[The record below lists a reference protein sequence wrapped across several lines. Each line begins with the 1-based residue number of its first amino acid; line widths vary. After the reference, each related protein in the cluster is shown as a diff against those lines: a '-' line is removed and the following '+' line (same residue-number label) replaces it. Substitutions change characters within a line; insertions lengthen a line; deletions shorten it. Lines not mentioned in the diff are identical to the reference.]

1 MRQSSN
7 SQFAVLSNGLIIK
20 FSNIVGIQPNTSNNG
35 EYYVHTVTS
44 QYYKIN
50 ENDYTYLKK
59 ILSSN
64 PTMFSVFA
72 SGLIVRN
79 DCIIGIQPT
88 DKIGEY
94 YVHTTTPQYYRIDTA
109 DYGQFI
115 GKNFKYNANTSKF
128 GTSDSSE
135 PVETL

>member
-1 MRQSSN
+1 MTQSSN

-20 FSNIVGIQPNTSNNG
+20 FSNIVGIQPNASNKD

-50 ENDYTYLKK
+50 KNDYEYLKK
-59 ILSSN
+59 CLSRSEFY
-64 PTMFSVFA
+64 TFV

-79 DCIIGIQPT
+79 DYVIGIQTT
-88 DKIGEY
+88 DKDGEY
-94 YVHTTTPQYYRIDTA
+94 YVHTTTPQYYKINNS
-109 DYGQFI
+109 DYNRFI
-115 GKNFKYNANTSKF
+115 SDNFTFNTS
-128 GTSDSSE
+128 D

>member
-1 MRQSSN
+1 MAQSSN

-20 FSNIVGIQPNTSNNG
+20 FSNIVGIQPNASNKD

-50 ENDYTYLKK
+50 KNDYEYLKK
-59 ILSSN
+59 CLSRSEFY
-64 PTMFSVFA
+64 TFV

-79 DCIIGIQPT
+79 DYVIGIQTT
-88 DKIGEY
+88 DKDGEY
-94 YVHTTTPQYYRIDTA
+94 YVHTTTPQYYKINNS
-109 DYGQFI
+109 DYNQFI
-115 GKNFKYNANTSKF
+115 SDNFTFNTS
-128 GTSDSSE
+128 D

>member
-1 MRQSSN
+1 MAQSSN

-20 FSNIVGIQPNTSNNG
+20 FSNIVGIQPNPSNKD

-50 ENDYTYLKK
+50 AIDYNYLKK
-59 ILSSN
+59 CLSRSEFY
-64 PTMFSVFA
+64 TFV

-79 DCIIGIQPT
+79 DYVIGIQTT
-88 DKIGEY
+88 DKDGEY
-94 YVHTTTPQYYRIDTA
+94 YVHTTTPQYYKINKS
-109 DYGQFI
+109 DYNQFI
-115 GKNFKYNANTSKF
+115 SDNFTFNTS
-128 GTSDSSE
+128 D

>member
-1 MRQSSN
+1 MTHSSN

-20 FSNIVGIQPNTSNNG
+20 FSNIVGIQPNPSNKD

-50 ENDYTYLKK
+50 KNDYEYLKK
-59 ILSSN
+59 CLSRSEFY
-64 PTMFSVFA
+64 TFV

-79 DCIIGIQPT
+79 DYVIGIQTT
-88 DKIGEY
+88 DKDGEY
-94 YVHTTTPQYYRIDTA
+94 YVHTTTPQYYKINNS
-109 DYGQFI
+109 DYNQFI
-115 GKNFKYNANTSKF
+115 SDNFTFNTS
-128 GTSDSSE
+128 D

>member
-1 MRQSSN
+1 MAQSSN

-20 FSNIVGIQPNTSNNG
+20 FSNIVGIQPNPTNKD

-50 ENDYTYLKK
+50 KNDYEYLKK
-59 ILSSN
+59 CLSRSEFY
-64 PTMFSVFA
+64 TFV

-79 DCIIGIQPT
+79 DYVIGIQTT
-88 DKIGEY
+88 DKDGEY
-94 YVHTTTPQYYRIDTA
+94 YVHTTTPQYYKINNS
-109 DYGQFI
+109 DYNQFI
-115 GKNFKYNANTSKF
+115 SDNFTFNTS
-128 GTSDSSE
+128 D